1 MKTPRPEIRL
11 VDDSAAVTP
20 DSDHR
25 VQLVRKAQR
34 GDVGAFEQLARDHYQ
49 QLFAF
54 AMGFADGPADASD
67 ITQEALIKAY
77 RKIGSYRFASS
88 FSTWLLQIA
97 RNSYLDGVRQKQQQR
112 AKLQR
117 YTDLAPPV
125 HPATPER
132 ALADKQRRQAIVRA
146 LHRVDAKFREVVIL
160 FDLEGLNYKEIA
172 TVCAIPMGTVKS
184 RLRRGRDALCKAL
197 LQDGTVVPGRGTRS
211 EPASGSRS

>member
-11 VDDSAAVTP
+11 VADSATVTA

-25 VQLVRKAQR
+25 VQLVRRAQR
-34 GDVGAFEQLARDHYQ
+34 GDVNAFEQLARDHYQ

-67 ITQEALIKAY
+67 IAQDALVKAY

-97 RNSYLDGVRQKQQQR
+97 RNGYRDRVRMTKQHQ

-117 YTDLAPPV
+117 YADFDPPS
-125 HPATPER
+125 HPPTPEQ
-132 ALADKQRRQAIVRA
+132 ALADKQRRQSIVRA
-146 LHRVDAKFREVVIL
+146 LHRVDPKFREVVVL

-197 LQDGTVVPGRGTRS
+197 IQDGAVVPGRGKRA
-211 EPASGSRS
+211 EPASGRRS

>member
-11 VDDSAAVTP
+11 VDAPAVTA
-20 DSDHR
+20 DADHR

-34 GDVGAFEQLARDHYQ
+34 GDVSAFEQLARDHYQ

-67 ITQEALIKAY
+67 ITQDALVKAY

-97 RNSYLDGVRQKQQQR
+97 RNSYLDRARQRQQHR
-112 AKLQR
+112 TKLQR
-117 YTDLAPPV
+117 YANLAPAS
-125 HPATPER
+125 HPATPEQ
-132 ALADKQRRQAIVRA
+132 ALADKQRRQSILRA
-146 LHRVDAKFREVVIL
+146 LHRVDPKFREVVVL

-172 TVCAIPMGTVKS
+172 TVCSIPMGTVKS

-197 LQDGTVVPGRGTRS
+197 IQDGAVVPGRNKRA
-211 EPASGSRS
+211 EPASGRRS